1 MTEIMRFF
9 IKRRNKIKPWLSL
22 AAVVALAISVSLPL
36 AARQPEQETTPEP
49 VTLTARKVFENLQAP
64 PLEALKKT
72 TRLDMLDY
80 WDADS
85 IYEVKNV
92 LDGVSSL
99 AAVSPD
105 YLRVNVTPVST
116 LEIKLL
122 PLSKEGNVVMT
133 LYTVGG
139 KGTARDTSLAFYDAS
154 LRPLD
159 SSRFFT
165 APALKRFFNVPK
177 GTGVTM
183 KEIED
188 AIPFVTVVYKAAPN
202 TDDLQARLTVSDYLS
217 VEANELITP
226 YLQKNVT
233 LSWKGNKGFK

>member
-1 MTEIMRFF
+1 MRFF
-9 IKRRNKIKPWLSL
+9 IKRKNNIKPWLAL
-22 AAVVALAISVSLPL
+22 AGAVALLAISSALPL
-36 AARQPEQETTPEP
+36 AARQPSEEGGIATA
-49 VTLTARKVFENLQAP
+49 TLTARKVFENLQAP
-64 PLEALKKT
+64 PLEVLKKT

-85 IYEVKNV
+85 IYEAKNV

-99 AAVSPD
+99 ASVTPD
-105 YLRVNVTPVST
+105 YLRVNITPVST

-122 PLSKEGNVVMT
+122 PISKADNVVMT

-139 KGTARDTSLAFYDAS
+139 KGTARDTSVAFYDTS

-159 SSRFFT
+159 ASGLFT
-165 APALKRFFNVPK
+165 APELKNFFSIPK
-177 GTGVTM
+177 GAGVTM
-183 KEIED
+183 KDIEE
-188 AIPFVTVVYKAAPN
+188 AVPFVTVVYKASAGTN
-202 TDDLQARLTVSDYLS
+202 DLQARLTAGDYLS

-233 LSWKGNKGFK
+233 LTWKGAKGFK